1 MESLLGRSGGGDAR
15 ITREGPA
22 LVKALVAGATVAAM
36 LSLNA
41 DAPELGLEGIQG
53 NTVRVWRLDDFRRQ
67 WVILFFYPADFTF
80 VCPTEIR
87 GFNARLAEFQARDAA
102 VVAVSVDDIAS
113 HRAWATELGG
123 VAFPLLSDPGGKV
136 AQAYGVF
143 DPEDGH
149 AFRATFVIS
158 PERRIAYAVASPMNV
173 GRSVEETLR
182 VLIALQTGRL
192 CPADWHEGDATL
204 DPVLKY

>member
-1 MESLLGRSGGGDAR
+1 
-15 ITREGPA
+15 
-22 LVKALVAGATVAAM
+22 M

-41 DAPELGLEGIQG
+41 DAPELALEGIHD

-67 WVILFFYPADFTF
+67 WLVLFFYPADFTF

-87 GFNARLAEFQARDAA
+87 GFNDRLAEFQSRGAA
-102 VVAVSVDDIAS
+102 VVGVSVDDVAS
-113 HRAWATELGG
+113 HRAWIEELGG
-123 VAFPLLSDPGGKV
+123 VAFPLLSDPGGEV
-136 AQAYGVF
+136 AKTYGVF
-143 DPEDGH
+143 DEEDGH

-182 VLIALQTGRL
+182 VVVALQTGRL
-192 CPADWHEGDATL
+192 CPADWREGDATL
-204 DPVLKY
+204 DPALKY